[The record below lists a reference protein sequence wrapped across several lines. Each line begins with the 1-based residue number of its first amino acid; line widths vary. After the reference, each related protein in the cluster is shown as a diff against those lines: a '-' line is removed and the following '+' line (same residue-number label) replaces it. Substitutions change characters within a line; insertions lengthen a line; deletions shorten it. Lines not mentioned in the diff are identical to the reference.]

1 MKCLKPKNTDLLVV
15 DIFVHVIILLGIL
28 LSFFVLVISKIE
40 TQELTGQITNQI
52 NTNLPKLYDE
62 INAMSNCPNPRDPSK
77 KGGCFKELVGVLNE
91 GGDKSI
97 LSVMGRYYDKP
108 DKATE
113 SENSIPIIGSL
124 IVLIALT
131 GGLIAIW
138 AVLRYSCNK
147 CIPLGRIIFENI
159 VLFGCIGIIEIL
171 FFKYIATKYVPTLP
185 SYFVNE
191 TLESMKRRFTSFSEA
206 S

>member
-15 DIFVHVIILLGIL
+15 DIFVHVIILLGLL
-28 LSFFVLVISKIE
+28 LSFFVLVISKLE
-40 TQELTGQITNQI
+40 TKELTGQITNQI
-52 NTNLPKLYDE
+52 DTNLPKLYND
-62 INAMSNCPNPRDPSK
+62 INKSSPNNAFQTLAKS
-77 KGGCFKELVGVLNE
+77 LNK

-97 LSVMGRYYDKP
+97 LSVMERYYDKP
-108 DKATE
+108 DATTE
-113 SENSIPIIGSL
+113 SENSMPILGAL
-124 IVLIALT
+124 IVLLSLT

-138 AVLRYSCNK
+138 AVLKYSCNK

-171 FFKYIATKYVPTLP
+171 FFNFIASKYVPTLP

-191 TLESMKRRFTSFSEA
+191 TLESMKRKFTSFSEA

>member
-28 LSFFVLVISKIE
+28 LSFFVLVISKLE
-40 TQELTGQITNQI
+40 TKELTGQITNQI
-52 NTNLPKLYDE
+52 DTNLPKLYND
-62 INAMSNCPNPRDPSK
+62 INKSSPNNA
-77 KGGCFKELVGVLNE
+77 FQTLVKSLNK

-97 LSVMGRYYDKP
+97 LSVMERYYDKP
-108 DKATE
+108 DAATE
-113 SENSIPIIGSL
+113 SENSMPILGAL
-124 IVLIALT
+124 IVLLSLT
-131 GGLIAIW
+131 GGLFAVW
-138 AVLRYSCNK
+138 AVLKYSCNK

-171 FFKYIATKYVPTLP
+171 FFNFIASKYVPTLP

-191 TLESMKRRFTSFSEA
+191 TLESMKRKFTSFSEA

>member
-28 LSFFVLVISKIE
+28 LSFFVLVISKLE
-40 TQELTGQITNQI
+40 TKELTGQITNQI
-52 NTNLPKLYDE
+52 DTNLPKLYKD
-62 INAMSNCPNPRDPSK
+62 INNSSPNNE
-77 KGGCFKELVGVLNE
+77 FKTLIKSLNN

-97 LSVMGRYYDKP
+97 LSVMERYYDKP
-108 DKATE
+108 DATTE
-113 SENSIPIIGSL
+113 SENSMPILGAL
-124 IVLIALT
+124 IVLLSLT

-138 AVLRYSCNK
+138 AVLKYSCNK

-171 FFKYIATKYVPTLP
+171 FFNFIASKYVPTLP

-191 TLESMKRRFTSFSEA
+191 TLESMKRKFTSFSEA

>member
-28 LSFFVLVISKIE
+28 LSFFVLVISKLE
-40 TQELTGQITNQI
+40 TKELTGQITNQI
-52 NTNLPKLYDE
+52 DTNLPNLYND
-62 INAMSNCPNPRDPSK
+62 INKSTPNDAFKTLVKSLNQ
-77 KGGCFKELVGVLNE
+77 GGEKSVL
-91 GGDKSI
+91 SI
-97 LSVMGRYYDKP
+97 MDRYYDKP
-108 DKATE
+108 DATTE
-113 SENSIPIIGSL
+113 SENSIPIIGAL
-124 IVLIALT
+124 IVLLSLT

-138 AVLRYSCNK
+138 AVLKYSCNK

-171 FFKYIATKYVPTLP
+171 FFKFIASKYVPTLP

-191 TLESMKRRFTSFSEA
+191 TLESMKRKFTSFSEA

>member
-28 LSFFVLVISKIE
+28 LSFFVLVISKLE
-40 TQELTGQITNQI
+40 TKELTGQITNQI
-52 NTNLPKLYDE
+52 DTNLPKLYKD
-62 INAMSNCPNPRDPSK
+62 INNSSPNK
-77 KGGCFKELVGVLNE
+77 NEFKTLIKSLNN

-97 LSVMGRYYDKP
+97 LSVMERYYDKP
-108 DKATE
+108 DATTE
-113 SENSIPIIGSL
+113 SENSMPILGAL
-124 IVLIALT
+124 IVLLSLT

-138 AVLRYSCNK
+138 AVLKYSCNK

-171 FFKYIATKYVPTLP
+171 FFNFIASKYVPTLP

-191 TLESMKRRFTSFSEA
+191 TLESMKRKFTSFSEA

>member
-28 LSFFVLVISKIE
+28 LSFFVLVISKLE
-40 TQELTGQITNQI
+40 TKELTGQITNQI
-52 NTNLPKLYDE
+52 DTNLPKLYND
-62 INAMSNCPNPRDPSK
+62 INKSSPNNA
-77 KGGCFKELVGVLNE
+77 FQTLVKSLNK

-97 LSVMGRYYDKP
+97 LSVMERYYDKP
-108 DKATE
+108 DAATE
-113 SENSIPIIGSL
+113 SENSMPILGAL
-124 IVLIALT
+124 IVLLSLT

-138 AVLRYSCNK
+138 AVLKYSCNK
-147 CIPLGRIIFENI
+147 CIPLGGIIFENI
-159 VLFGCIGIIEIL
+159 VLFGCIGVIEIL
-171 FFKYIATKYVPTLP
+171 FFNFIASKYVPTLP

-191 TLESMKRRFTSFSEA
+191 TLESMKRKFTSFSEA

>member
-28 LSFFVLVISKIE
+28 LSFFVLVISKLE
-40 TQELTGQITNQI
+40 TKELTGQITNQI
-52 NTNLPKLYDE
+52 DTNLPKLYKD
-62 INAMSNCPNPRDPSK
+62 INNSSPSNS
-77 KGGCFKELVGVLNE
+77 FQTLVKSLNK

-97 LSVMGRYYDKP
+97 LSVMERYYDKP
-108 DKATE
+108 DATTE
-113 SENSIPIIGSL
+113 SENSMPILGAL
-124 IVLIALT
+124 IVLLSLT
-131 GGLIAIW
+131 GGLFAVW
-138 AVLRYSCNK
+138 AVLKYSCNK

-171 FFKYIATKYVPTLP
+171 FFNFIASKYVPTLP

-191 TLESMKRRFTSFSEA
+191 TLESMKRKFTSFSEA

>member
-15 DIFVHVIILLGIL
+15 DIFVHVIILLGVL
-28 LSFFVLVISKIE
+28 LSFFVLVISKLE
-40 TQELTGQITNQI
+40 TKELTGQITNQI
-52 NTNLPKLYDE
+52 DTNLPNLYKD
-62 INAMSNCPNPRDPSK
+62 INNSSPNNAFKTLVKSLNQ
-77 KGGCFKELVGVLNE
+77 GGE
-91 GGDKSI
+91 KSI
-97 LSVMGRYYDKP
+97 LSIMDRYYDKP
-108 DKATE
+108 DAATE
-113 SENSIPIIGSL
+113 SENSIPIIGAL
-124 IVLIALT
+124 IVLLSLT

-138 AVLRYSCNK
+138 AVLQYSCNK

-171 FFKYIATKYVPTLP
+171 FFKFIASKYVPTMP

-191 TLESMKRRFTSFSEA
+191 TLESMKRKFTSFSEA

>member
-28 LSFFVLVISKIE
+28 LSFFVLVISKLE
-40 TQELTGQITNQI
+40 TKELTGQITNQI
-52 NTNLPKLYDE
+52 DTNLPKLYND
-62 INAMSNCPNPRDPSK
+62 INKSSPNNAFQTLAKS
-77 KGGCFKELVGVLNE
+77 LNK

-97 LSVMGRYYDKP
+97 LSIMDRYYDKP
-108 DKATE
+108 DVATE
-113 SENSIPIIGSL
+113 SENSIPIIGAL
-124 IVLIALT
+124 IVLISLT

-138 AVLRYSCNK
+138 AVLQYSCNK

-171 FFKYIATKYVPTLP
+171 FFKFIASKYVPTLP

-191 TLESMKRRFTSFSEA
+191 TLKSMKRKFTSFSEA

>member
-28 LSFFVLVISKIE
+28 LSFFILVISKIE
-40 TQELTGQITNQI
+40 TQELTSQIKNQI
-52 NTNLPKLYDE
+52 SANIPTLYKE
-62 INAMSNCPNPRDPSK
+62 INGSS
-77 KGGCFKELVGVLNE
+77 KGGFETLVKSLNS
-91 GGDKSI
+91 GGDKSV
-97 LSVMGRYYDKP
+97 LSVMERYYDKP
-108 DKATE
+108 DTTTE
-113 SENSIPIIGSL
+113 AENSIPIIGAL
-124 IVLIALT
+124 IVLLSLT
-131 GGLIAIW
+131 GGLLAIW
-138 AVLRYSCNK
+138 AVLKYSCNK

-171 FFKYIATKYVPTLP
+171 FFKFIATKYIPTVP

-191 TLESMKRRFTSFSEA
+191 TLQSLKNKFISFSEV

>member
-28 LSFFVLVISKIE
+28 LSFFVLVISKLE
-40 TQELTGQITNQI
+40 TKELTGQITNQI
-52 NTNLPKLYDE
+52 DTNLPNLYND
-62 INAMSNCPNPRDPSK
+62 INKSAPNDAFKTLVKSLNQ
-77 KGGCFKELVGVLNE
+77 GGEKSVL
-91 GGDKSI
+91 SI
-97 LSVMGRYYDKP
+97 MDRYYDKP
-108 DKATE
+108 DATTE
-113 SENSIPIIGSL
+113 SENSIPIIGAL
-124 IVLIALT
+124 IVLLSLT

-138 AVLRYSCNK
+138 AVLKYSCNK

-171 FFKYIATKYVPTLP
+171 FFKFIASKYVPTLP

-191 TLESMKRRFTSFSEA
+191 TLESMKRKFTSFSEA

>member
-28 LSFFVLVISKIE
+28 LTFFVLVISKIE

-62 INAMSNCPNPRDPSK
+62 INTNADGQFKNLVRGLN
-77 KGGCFKELVGVLNE
+77 KGD
-91 GGDKSI
+91 DKSI
-97 LSVMGRYYDKP
+97 FSIMTRYYDKP
-108 DKATE
+108 DAATK
-113 SENSIPIIGSL
+113 SENSIPIIGAL
-124 IVLIALT
+124 IVLLALS
-131 GGLIAIW
+131 GGLVAIW
-138 AVLRYSCNK
+138 AVLRYSCSK

-171 FFKYIATKYVPTLP
+171 FFKFIAVKYVPTLP

-191 TLESMKRRFTSFSEA
+191 TLKSMKNKFTSFSEA

>member
-28 LSFFVLVISKIE
+28 LSFFVLVISKLE
-40 TQELTGQITNQI
+40 TKELTGQITNQI
-52 NTNLPKLYDE
+52 DTNLPNLYND
-62 INAMSNCPNPRDPSK
+62 INKSTPNDAFKTLVKSLNQ
-77 KGGCFKELVGVLNE
+77 GGEKSVL
-91 GGDKSI
+91 SI
-97 LSVMGRYYDKP
+97 MDQYYDKP
-108 DKATE
+108 DATTE
-113 SENSIPIIGSL
+113 SENSIPIIGAL
-124 IVLIALT
+124 IVLLSLT

-138 AVLRYSCNK
+138 AVLQYSCNK

-171 FFKYIATKYVPTLP
+171 FFKFIASKYVPTLP

-191 TLESMKRRFTSFSEA
+191 TLESMKRKFTSFSEA

>member
-28 LSFFVLVISKIE
+28 LSFFVLVISKLE
-40 TQELTGQITNQI
+40 TKELTGQITNQI
-52 NTNLPKLYDE
+52 DTNLPNLYND
-62 INAMSNCPNPRDPSK
+62 INKSTPNDAFKTLVKSLNQ
-77 KGGCFKELVGVLNE
+77 GGEKSVL
-91 GGDKSI
+91 SI
-97 LSVMGRYYDKP
+97 MDRYYDKP
-108 DKATE
+108 DATTE
-113 SENSIPIIGSL
+113 SENSIPIIGAL
-124 IVLIALT
+124 IVLLSLT

-138 AVLRYSCNK
+138 AVLKYSCNK
-147 CIPLGRIIFENI
+147 CIPLGGIIFENI

-171 FFKYIATKYVPTLP
+171 FFKFIASKYVPTLP

-191 TLESMKRRFTSFSEA
+191 TLESMKRKFTSFSEA

>member
-28 LSFFVLVISKIE
+28 LSFFVLVISKLE
-40 TQELTGQITNQI
+40 TKELTGQITNQI
-52 NTNLPKLYDE
+52 GTNLPKLYND
-62 INAMSNCPNPRDPSK
+62 INNSSPDNA
-77 KGGCFKELVGVLNE
+77 FQTLVKSLNK

-97 LSVMGRYYDKP
+97 LSVMERYYDKP
-108 DKATE
+108 DAATE
-113 SENSIPIIGSL
+113 SENSIPILGAL
-124 IVLIALT
+124 IVLLSLT
-131 GGLIAIW
+131 GGLFAVW
-138 AVLRYSCNK
+138 AVLKYSCNK

-171 FFKYIATKYVPTLP
+171 FFNFIASKYVPTLP

-191 TLESMKRRFTSFSEA
+191 TLESMKRKFTSFSEA

>member
-1 MKCLKPKNTDLLVV
+1 LLVV

-28 LSFFVLVISKIE
+28 LSFFVLVISKLE
-40 TQELTGQITNQI
+40 TKELTGQITNQI
-52 NTNLPKLYDE
+52 DTNLPKLYKD
-62 INAMSNCPNPRDPSK
+62 IDNSSPGNTFKTLAKSLN
-77 KGGCFKELVGVLNE
+77 KGGDNSVL
-91 GGDKSI
+91 SI
-97 LSVMGRYYDKP
+97 MDRYYDKP
-108 DKATE
+108 DVATE
-113 SENSIPIIGSL
+113 SENSIPIIGAL
-124 IVLIALT
+124 IVLISLT

-138 AVLRYSCNK
+138 AVLQYSCNK

-171 FFKYIATKYVPTLP
+171 FFKFIASKYVPTLP

-191 TLESMKRRFTSFSEA
+191 TLESMKRKFTSFSEA

>member
-28 LSFFVLVISKIE
+28 LSFFVLVISKLE
-40 TQELTGQITNQI
+40 TKELTGQITNQI
-52 NTNLPKLYDE
+52 GTNLPKLYND
-62 INAMSNCPNPRDPSK
+62 INNSSPDNAFQTLIKS
-77 KGGCFKELVGVLNE
+77 LNK

-97 LSVMGRYYDKP
+97 LSVMERYYDKP
-108 DKATE
+108 DAATE
-113 SENSIPIIGSL
+113 SENSIPILGAL
-124 IVLIALT
+124 IVLLSLT
-131 GGLIAIW
+131 GGLFAVW
-138 AVLRYSCNK
+138 AVLKYSCNK

-171 FFKYIATKYVPTLP
+171 FFNFIASKYVPTLP

-191 TLESMKRRFTSFSEA
+191 TLESMKRKFTSFSEA